1 MWRKG
6 IFSYCNVQDREKS
19 SYCLSPLT
27 CGCQHFR
34 GTTSIAHPCP
44 PPGPVPTST
53 QGHKPQWGHS
63 RATLQLPTT
72 LPCHRPMAQPQF
84 IPREVLSAPS
94 AMLLA
99 EWRGRTGCRPC
110 PNGTMGSPCSPYP
123 QFLRKQNGFLI
134 VLAIRKVFAAVSTK
148 QFLWWATF
156 WVWARG
162 CTRNG
167 CQWKWGKAAQLT
179 PGFCEAPSKQNCFT
193 AFKSC
198 LSSFT
203 PVELT
208 WSPALPELVSQQEL
222 IRTPCAELTL
232 SRLFL

>member
-72 LPCHRPMAQPQF
+72 LPCHRPMAQPQS

-134 VLAIRKVFAAVSTK
+134 VLAIRKCLQLFPQSNSCGGQHFESGPEDVQEMAVSESGVGQHNSLQASVK
-148 QFLWWATF
+148 H
-156 WVWARG
+156 
-162 CTRNG
+162 
-167 CQWKWGKAAQLT
+167 
-179 PGFCEAPSKQNCFT
+179 PPSRTISQPSR
-193 AFKSC
+193 AVS
-198 LSSFT
+198 LH
-203 PVELT
+203 
-208 WSPALPELVSQQEL
+208 SPL
-222 IRTPCAELTL
+222 
-232 SRLFL
+232 